1 MNRRKHNIKSLKNI
15 RKELRN
21 RLTPAEAF
29 LWNYLQ
35 RKKLEGRKFRRQHST
50 ENYIVDFYCLE
61 EKLIVELDGEVHNTA
76 NQMEY
81 DKERE
86 QVLVDLGNKVLR
98 FENKMVFEN
107 LESVL
112 QEIKDNFN

>member
-1 MNRRKHNIKSLKNI
+1 MG
-15 RKELRN
+15 EL
-21 RLTPAEAF
+21 T
-29 LWNYLQ
+29 
-35 RKKLEGRKFRRQHST
+35 
-50 ENYIVDFYCLE
+50 
-61 EKLIVELDGEVHNTA
+61 DGEVHNTA

-81 DKERE
+81 DRERE
-86 QVLVDLGNKVLR
+86 QVLEDLGNKVLR